1 MLFTDVATIRVQ
13 PSCDL
18 AFVPNID
25 SVCNLLLGVQFA
37 RHEGPRKLLLS
48 TAAQGAASAKM
59 LQESSPADFFWAKGI
74 DGTGSNH
81 LGRLLMQVRD
91 ELQQSQAQSQPAVS
105 AVLVQMAN
113 GL

>member
-1 MLFTDVATIRVQ
+1 MLL
-13 PSCDL
+13 CL
-18 AFVPNID
+18 
-25 SVCNLLLGVQFA
+25 QFA
-37 RHEGPRKLLLS
+37 MHEGPRKLLLS
-48 TAAQGAASAKM
+48 TARQGSAPAKL

-91 ELQQSQAQSQPAVS
+91 ELLQQHQAQSIPVAPA
-105 AVLVQMAN
+105 LQMTN